1 MLNKSITGRS
11 MVVRRIT
18 AVILAVCC
26 IFSLCACSSGGS
38 SGGSSQ
44 ASRPSHR
51 KQVNIHKSIQDMLGF
66 DIGDEFIDEAE
77 IANDNIDSDNYGKMM
92 IHIKA
97 GKEDELEK
105 LLEAKFGKPRH
116 VELVDIPRYQEHQ
129 YADELRKTSNI
140 RYFANF
146 KSGTSA
152 KSVVVDIYLAKQ
164 AQRQILF
171 IFS

>member
-11 MVVRRIT
+11 MVVRHIT
-18 AVILAVCC
+18 AVILTVCC
-26 IFSLCACSSGGS
+26 ILSLCACSSGGS

-77 IANDNIDSDNYGKMM
+77 IANDNMDSENYGKMM
-92 IHIKA
+92 ILLKA
-97 GKEDELEK
+97 GKEDELEQ
-105 LLEAKFGKPRH
+105 LLVANFGKPKI
-116 VELVDIPRYQEHQ
+116 VAPVDIPRYQEHQ
-129 YADELRKTSNI
+129 YAEELRKMSNI
-140 RYFANF
+140 RYFVNF
-146 KSGTSA
+146 KSGSSA
-152 KSVVVDIYLAKQ
+152 KSVSINIYLATQ
-164 AQRQILF
+164 SQRQILF